1 MNLLHHGAND
11 GVVESL
17 LTLSKHVLGAAA
29 RMPHQNP
36 FMQKHLEILDVL
48 APGQTAQAQKALRLH
63 LENSCQKVIDRVSQV
78 QQRVPPRNWFISA
91 DGSPSPASEQ

>member
-29 RMPHQNP
+29 PMPHQNP

-48 APGQTAQAQKALRLH
+48 
-63 LENSCQKVIDRVSQV
+63 
-78 QQRVPPRNWFISA
+78 
-91 DGSPSPASEQ
+91 